1 MKDRKCINC
10 DYREINCHT
19 KCESYKKYK
28 EKLKKIKESRE
39 KGNVFYAYLV
49 DKRWRNH

>member
-1 MKDRKCINC
+1 MENNC
-10 DYREINCHT
+10 KSCEYREINCHS
-19 KCESYKKYK
+19 KCDRYKEYKK
-28 EKLKKIKESRE
+28 KLKKIKENRN